1 MILGAQCFYLC
12 FVAWKFFSPR
22 VQSMIFECFHDKVT
36 CVLFLCR
43 AYRDVPCFGEMAQYG
58 AQGLRQSHRLDTEQH
73 WKEKFKIY
81 LVKAEKYHTENN

>member
-1 MILGAQCFYLC
+1 
-12 FVAWKFFSPR
+12 
-22 VQSMIFECFHDKVT
+22 MIFECFHDKVT

-73 WKEKFKIY
+73 WKENFKIY